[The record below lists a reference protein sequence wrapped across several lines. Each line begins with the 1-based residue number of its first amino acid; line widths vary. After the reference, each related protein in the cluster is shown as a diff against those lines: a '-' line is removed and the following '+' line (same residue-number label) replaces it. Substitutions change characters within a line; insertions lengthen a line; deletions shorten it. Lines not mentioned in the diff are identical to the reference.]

1 MKTVQKRTSPGPAR
15 PSLSPSEISLAP
27 EQSPRSRVLSIFVA
41 VGGESGLFFREA
53 FAEVLA
59 RGLPRLEAAGKG
71 ERLSLNWRMPSLGP
85 GLPVICRKELNHQS
99 PVLPSPEE
107 GPQGQRKPRAAPRA
121 GPAWKQPSEW
131 DPRVL
136 PCGSWGLIL
145 IPRRHEVLRASKDYN
160 MGGLEPQK
168 FIVSQFWR
176 PKSSCGQATRPRK
189 VLGKEIFQTSLL
201 VASSIPSLA
210 DGGLPLTV
218 SLQAVFSLYLSV
230 SGSKLLPSIRTAAL
244 LFFFFFF

>member
-1 MKTVQKRTSPGPAR
+1 MAFSCGKLLWRFWLGAYRAWKLQGKEEGCPLTGGCPHWAPGPLSSAGRSSTTRAR
-15 PSLSPSEISLAP
+15 RRMTGPKEAP
-27 EQSPRSRVLSIFVA
+27 
-41 VGGESGLFFREA
+41 
-53 FAEVLA
+53 
-59 RGLPRLEAAGKG
+59 RGTQGRASMEAAFRVGPEG
-71 ERLSLNWRMPSLGP
+71 APLQQLG
-85 GLPVICRKELNHQS
+85 S
-99 PVLPSPEE
+99 DT
-107 GPQGQRKPRAAPRA
+107 
-121 GPAWKQPSEW
+121 
-131 DPRVL
+131 DPK
-136 PCGSWGLIL
+136 
-145 IPRRHEVLRASKDYN
+145 RHEVLRASKDYN

-168 FIVSQFWR
+168 FIVAQFWR

-244 LFFFFFF
+244 LFFFFF